1 MTSKPSTWL
10 MVLLMMFPQVIETIY
25 SPVLPHIAATFSV
38 AQTTAAQTLSV
49 YFIAFALGVLCWGIL
64 ADLIGRRS
72 AMLLGLV
79 TYGVGAGLAIIAPNF
94 EVLLGARVVSAFGA
108 AVGSVVAQ
116 TMLRDS
122 YDGTDLAKLFSI
134 MGAGIALS
142 PVIGLFSGGWL
153 ATLGGHVLVFGS
165 LLGLAVVLLTL
176 STIFLPETQVQQA
189 VSEPEVGARLS
200 LLDIAKTMVVDKR
213 LWLNSALIALFNIM
227 LFSYYSLAP
236 FAFQRLGFT
245 SVDFGYSG
253 IVLAVGCFIGS
264 LLNKRLHAKKVAAE
278 QLVFMASVAALAGG
292 CGVWLLQDS
301 IGFLL
306 PMMLVVISFGIAIPN
321 ILSQALVNYKQVAGT
336 AGALFG
342 LSYYLLLGLGLALS
356 GWWQHL
362 GSVLCLASAVACCLA
377 YQVRR

>member
-1 MTSKPSTWL
+1 MTRKPSTWL
-10 MVLLMMFPQVIETIY
+10 MVLLMMFPQIIETIY
-25 SPVLPHIAATFSV
+25 SPVLPHIATTFSV

-64 ADLIGRRS
+64 ADVIGRRY

-79 TYGVGAGLAIIAPNF
+79 TYGIGAGLAIIAPNF
-94 EVLLGARVVSAFGA
+94 EVLLGARIVSAFGA

-122 YDGTDLAKLFSI
+122 YQGSDLAKLFSI

-142 PVIGLFSGGWL
+142 PVIGLLSGGWL
-153 ATLGGHVLVFGS
+153 ATLGGHVLVFS
-165 LLGLAVVLLTL
+165 CLLALALILLTL
-176 STIFLPETQVQQA
+176 TVIYLPETQPQQV
-189 VSEPEVGARLS
+189 VSSQELSQHLS
-200 LLDIAKTMVVDKR
+200 LLKVAKIMLVDQR
-213 LWLNSALIALFNIM
+213 LWLNSVLIALFNIM

-236 FAFQRLGFT
+236 FAFQRLGLS

-253 IVLAVGCFIGS
+253 IVLAAGCFIGS
-264 LLNKRLHAKKVAAE
+264 ILNKRLHAKKIAAD
-278 QLVFMASVAALAGG
+278 QLVFIASVAALVGG

-362 GSVLCLASAVACCLA
+362 GSVLCLASVIACWLS
-377 YQVRR
+377 YRLR